1 MLSKSIAAFNRSAFK
16 MSSTRAFAGAASVKP
31 ASAFGKVEDK
41 KKEPRFLENV

>member
-16 MSSTRAFAGAASVKP
+16 MSNARAFAVATPKP
-31 ASAFGKVEDK
+31 ASAFGKVADV